1 MRIVNPAEDAER
13 DVARE
18 EGRQE
23 GVVGNRIQNAR
34 SLLDLLSD
42 EVIADRIGLAE
53 EEVRKLRKD
62 SYQ

>member
-1 MRIVNPAEDAER
+1 MRVIGPAEEAKDE
-13 DVARE
+13 VARE

-23 GVVGNRIQNAR
+23 GVVGNRIQNAK

-53 EEVRKLRKD
+53 EEVRKLRND
-62 SYQ
+62 SYM